1 MKLLAGDI
9 GGTTSRFQWFNSDGP
24 DHLSNLY
31 TYPSFR
37 FPSFSELLATLLVD
51 SGVARADVACLGLP
65 GPVSDVEVA
74 LTNLPWRINAHEL
87 EQQRAFGRVTL
98 VNDFYAAALGI
109 DCLTPDEVICLHP
122 GNYDPQGNRLVV
134 GAGTGL
140 GVAPVCQQEG
150 QFLPQSSEGGHL
162 AFAPL
167 SELQNELLAW
177 MQQSISHVTYEHLL
191 SGGGLQRLYHFY
203 CQRHVNHKQVD
214 TLTAAEIHRQAEM
227 GDQVAAS
234 ALSTF
239 VTIYGQFIADATL
252 LWPARAGIYI
262 AGGIAA
268 KIVNWMQSDDFLSS
282 FLATKPM
289 HDLVR
294 KMPVYLVKDEF
305 LGLKGALLM
314 ARRLAGL
321 PVDQGGV

>member
-9 GGTTSRFQWFNSDGP
+9 GGTTSRFQWFNTDGP
-24 DHLSNLY
+24 GHLSPLY
-31 TYPSFR
+31 PYPSAR
-37 FPSFSELLATLLVD
+37 FSCFDELLTNLFAD
-51 SGVARADVACLGLP
+51 SGIARADVACFGLP

-109 DCLTPDEVICLHP
+109 DGLNPSETVCLHP
-122 GNYDPQGNRLVV
+122 GDYDPRGNRLVV

-140 GVAPVCQQEG
+140 GVAPVCQLNSR
-150 QFLPQSSEGGHL
+150 FYPQPSEGGHL

-167 SELQNELLAW
+167 NDLQNKLLAW
-177 MQQSISHVTYEHLL
+177 MQQRNTYVSYEQLL
-191 SGGGLQRLYHFY
+191 SGDGLEQLYRFHY
-203 CQRHVNHKQVD
+203 QLRDGQPPAEA
-214 TLTAAEIHRQAEM
+214 LSAAEVHCQAQG
-227 GDQVAAS
+227 GDELAVAALRS
-234 ALSTF
+234 F
-239 VTIYGQFIADATL
+239 VNIYGQFIADIAL
-252 LWPARAGIYI
+252 LWPARAGIYL

-268 KIVNWMQSDDFLSS
+268 KIVDWMQSEDFLRL
-282 FLATKPM
+282 FLAPKPM
-289 HDLVR
+289 FELVR

-305 LGLKGALLM
+305 VGLKGALLM

-321 PVDQGGV
+321 SAD